1 MGLDNYEWL
10 DDSLQL
16 ATGRE
21 ESHEQYQEKARKAQI
36 QLKKI
41 QKDEK
46 SAQNDN
52 QKLFLILSRFIQD
65 SYFESLI
72 G

>member
-10 DDSLQL
+10 DDSPKL

-46 SAQNDN
+46 SAQNDT
-52 QKLFLILSRFIQD
+52 
-65 SYFESLI
+65 
-72 G
+72 